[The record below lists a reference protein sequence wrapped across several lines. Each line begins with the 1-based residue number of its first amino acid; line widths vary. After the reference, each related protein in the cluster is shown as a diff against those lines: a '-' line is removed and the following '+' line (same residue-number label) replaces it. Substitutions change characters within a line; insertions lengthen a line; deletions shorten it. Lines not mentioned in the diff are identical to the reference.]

1 MPRLADLDGGD
12 KLLQAILKTDSG
24 FAEAL
29 LRIRTK
35 EGLLVPLSFND
46 AQKALHAKLEQQKKD
61 KGYVRAIVLK
71 GRQTGIST
79 YVAARFFKRTA
90 YDFGKRCMILTHLD
104 AATQN
109 LFAIV
114 KTYFDRIPWDDLKP
128 VLKANSGTQ
137 LSFSVLGSGYKVA
150 TAGSKNAGRSDT
162 VQFLHG
168 SEVAFW
174 PNAQE
179 IMAGLGQTVPLTEG
193 SEVILESTANGLN
206 NLFHQM
212 WCKACE
218 GKSDYMPVFLP
229 WFVEKTYRRPV
240 PKGFIYTEEEQ
251 AYADAFGLDPP
262 QMAFRRAKIDSD
274 FAGNADWFN
283 QEYPATAEMAFQR
296 VGHVALIDT
305 LKVHAARQQHIHP
318 YECQGVHVVGLD
330 PARGGDTSTF
340 IHRWGRCAFDLERI
354 NSSDTMAIAGR
365 AARMLSEDETIERLF
380 IDSGGLGAGIYDR
393 LVEMGWGRKV
403 SPVNFGSK
411 ADDTRQYFNKRCE
424 MWGRMRDWLHDP
436 ITPDIP
442 DDDMLHGDLCSVA
455 GDTFSSLGQLKLEA
469 KEKVREKL
477 GRSPD
482 SADALAL
489 TFAMLLSPKLETQ
502 YTPNWRKALQRQRNP
517 RNAMTA

>member
-1 MPRLADLDGGD
+1 MPKLADLDGGD
-12 KLLQAILKTDSG
+12 KLLETILSTDSG
-24 FAEAL
+24 FAQAL

-35 EGLLVPLSFND
+35 EGALVPLEFND
-46 AQKALHAKLEQQKKD
+46 AQKALHQKLEQQKKD

-109 LFAIV
+109 LFGVV
-114 KTYFDRIPWDDLKP
+114 KTYFDLIPWEDIKP
-128 VLKANSGTQ
+128 QLKANSGTE
-137 LSFSVLGSGYKVA
+137 LSFSALRSGYKVA

-174 PNAQE
+174 PNAQA
-179 IMAGLGQTVPLTEG
+179 IMAGLGQTVPLIEG

-229 WFVEKTYRRPV
+229 WFIEKAYRRPI
-240 PKGFIYTEEEQ
+240 PKGFVLSEEEE
-251 AYADAFGLDPP
+251 AYMNAFNLDYH
-262 QMAFRRAKIDSD
+262 QMAFRRTKIESD

-305 LKVHAARQQHIHP
+305 LKVYAARQQAIHP
-318 YECQGVHVVGLD
+318 YERQGAHVVGLD

-340 IHRWGRCAFDLERI
+340 IHRWGRSAFDLERI
-354 NSSDTMAIAGR
+354 NSSDTMEIAGR
-365 AARMLSEDETIERLF
+365 AARMLSEDDTIERLF
-380 IDSGGLGAGIYDR
+380 IDIGGLGAGIYDR
-393 LVEMGWGRKV
+393 L
-403 SPVNFGSK
+403 
-411 ADDTRQYFNKRCE
+411 CE
-424 MWGRMRDWLHDP
+424 MSR
-436 ITPDIP
+436 
-442 DDDMLHGDLCSVA
+442 
-455 GDTFSSLGQLKLEA
+455 SSFPVQQIVWFLLLE
-469 KEKVREKL
+469 
-477 GRSPD
+477 
-482 SADALAL
+482 
-489 TFAMLLSPKLETQ
+489 
-502 YTPNWRKALQRQRNP
+502 P
-517 RNAMTA
+517 RFFVIRR